1 MNSYRVP
8 QLAKKYTDY
17 DMIRQHTEIP
27 PFPDSRAR
35 LLQVFVSRTDE
46 KQHDEIYALATSLV
60 QLAMDTHDRID
71 TLSGARR
78 EQEMRSR
85 QLNVLAGDY
94 FSSRFYQ
101 LLAHADRIEM
111 IGKLS
116 GAVAEVNVGK
126 MSLYE
131 RMKKLVVSPDEYL
144 RETVQLK
151 MQLFLSFTDLIGEAD
166 QSIWKHLLAEFSA
179 CENVLE
185 ELQKLNDDRSFVY
198 SYAFW
203 NIYEQGSDE
212 ERKVLRQ
219 PEPDMRAWTGL
230 VLKYRIGEILLDKL
244 RNSTHRIQQLL
255 QDKVED
261 RGLHEVQAIL
271 DPYLTYLQPSHAVVR
286 ED

>member
-101 LLAHADRIEM
+101 LLAHANRIEM

-151 MQLFLSFTDLIGEAD
+151 MQLFLSFTDIIGEKD
-166 QSIWKHLLAEFSA
+166 QSIWNHLLAEFST
-179 CENVLE
+179 CENIVE
-185 ELQKLNDDRSFVY
+185 ELQKLNDEKSFVY

-203 NIYEQGSDE
+203 SINEQGSDE

-219 PEPDMRAWTGL
+219 PEPDMRAWARL

-255 QDKVED
+255 QDKVE
-261 RGLHEVQAIL
+261 GESLHEVQTIL
-271 DPYLTYLQPSHAVVR
+271 EPYLTYLQPSHAVVR

>member
-101 LLAHADRIEM
+101 LLAHANRIEM

-151 MQLFLSFTDLIGEAD
+151 MQLFLSFTDIIREKD
-166 QSIWKHLLAEFSA
+166 QSIWKHLLAEFST
-179 CENVLE
+179 CENIVA
-185 ELQKLNDDRSFVY
+185 ELQKLNDEKSFVY

-203 NIYEQGSDE
+203 SINEQGSDE

-219 PEPDMRAWTGL
+219 PEPDMRAWAGL

-255 QDKVED
+255 QDKVE
-261 RGLHEVQAIL
+261 GESLHEVQTIL
-271 DPYLTYLQPSHAVVR
+271 EPYLTYLQPSHAVVR

>member
-101 LLAHADRIEM
+101 LLAHANRIEM

-151 MQLFLSFTDLIGEAD
+151 MQLFLSFTDIIGEKD
-166 QSIWKHLLAEFSA
+166 QLIWNHLLAEFST
-179 CENVLE
+179 CENIVE
-185 ELQKLNDDRSFVY
+185 ELQKLNDEKSFVY

-203 NIYEQGSDE
+203 NINEQGSDE

-219 PEPDMRAWTGL
+219 PEPDMRAWAGL

-255 QDKVED
+255 QDKVKGES
-261 RGLHEVQAIL
+261 LHEVQTIL
-271 DPYLTYLQPSHAVVR
+271 EPYLTYLQPSHAVVR

>member
-101 LLAHADRIEM
+101 LLAHANRIEM

-151 MQLFLSFTDLIGEAD
+151 MQLFLSFTDIIREKD
-166 QSIWKHLLAEFSA
+166 QSIWKHLLAEFST
-179 CENVLE
+179 CENIVE
-185 ELQKLNDDRSFVY
+185 ELQKLNDEKSFVY

-203 NIYEQGSDE
+203 SINVQGSDE

-219 PEPDMRAWTGL
+219 PEPDMRAWAGL
-230 VLKYRIGEILLDKL
+230 VLKYRIGEILLDML

-255 QDKVED
+255 QDKVE
-261 RGLHEVQAIL
+261 GESLHEVQAIL
-271 DPYLTYLQPSHAVVR
+271 EPYLTYLQPSHAVVR